1 MLALSL
7 GLSVFGCSSDKEG
20 NTATTTAETSA
31 TEEDTAVSLDGK
43 KIIFIGNSF
52 VFYGNAVLEVG
63 TEFYAEEHRLNDQ
76 GYFYQLCKAK
86 GAEVSVTNWTFG
98 MHSLNNFCQRVC
110 QNNAALCKGINHFDQ
125 LTDKYYDYV
134 VISGGRS
141 ESMPAETFL
150 DNVQTIKDIFTEAN
164 PNVKLVYLCCSGS
177 HNISV
182 DRTFPVQILNELKTV
197 EKMGY
202 TVADWGKLVADV
214 INGETEVPGATLEFT
229 KNSFVISRTEKD
241 GYHPNQLSGYITALM
256 TYCAITGESAVGQP
270 YDFCADQPADSVM
283 NFDSYIEKNY
293 AYGEDGTNYPEI
305 FASAAD
311 MKGIQELI
319 DRTLE
324 EKAFREYNFTLE

>member
-1 MLALSL
+1 MMLSM
-7 GLSVFGCSSDKEG
+7 FGCGGKQDHPDS
-20 NTATTTAETSA
+20 TTTAGTSA
-31 TEEDTAVSLDGK
+31 PTEETTVSLDGK
-43 KIIFIGNSF
+43 KVIFIGNSF
-52 VFYGNAVLEVG
+52 VFYGNAVLEVD
-63 TEFYAEEHRLNDQ
+63 TEFYTEEPRLNDK
-76 GYFYQLCKAK
+76 GYFYQFCKAK
-86 GAEVSVTNWTFG
+86 GMEVSVTNWTFG
-98 MHSLNNFCQRVC
+98 SHSLNNFCQKPC
-110 QNNAALCKGINHFDQ
+110 ENKASLCKGIDHFGE

-134 VISGGRS
+134 VVSGGRS
-141 ESMPAETFL
+141 ETMPAETFL

-164 PNVKLVYLCCSGS
+164 PNVKFIYLCCSGS

-214 INGETEVPGATLEFT
+214 VNGETEVPGVTLEFT

-241 GYHPNQLSGYITALM
+241 GYHPSQLSGYITALM

-270 YDFCADQPADSVM
+270 YSFCADQSEDSVM

-293 AYGEDGTNYPEI
+293 AYGEEGTNYPEI

-311 MKGIQELI
+311 MKGIQTLI